1 MGTPFPEP
9 PSGSFDRADRRAAWR
24 NQWRSCCHFMRPL
37 KRGASAETSP
47 LLIYVAVVL
56 AFLFVV
62 LESDAHQVELQSL
75 GILTNNYPVPAALLG
90 L

>member
-1 MGTPFPEP
+1 MGTPSPEP
-9 PSGSFDRADRRAAWR
+9 PPGNFDRADRRGAWR
-24 NQWRSCCHFMRPL
+24 NQWRLCCLMRPL

-47 LLIYVAVVL
+47 LLIYVAGVL

-62 LESDAHQVELQSL
+62 LESDAHQVELESL